1 MMMIKAPSE
10 SVDGPIENV
19 LQELHSR
26 LHCVTDGSIFSYI
39 PELAR
44 AQPEW
49 FGLSI
54 ATLDGHIYGVG
65 DWDLPFTIQSVSKPF
80 VYALAVRIRK
90 GLSTFAARDLDVD
103 TGVFTSEQTTGDRNR
118 AIAYLIRTLGLLNED
133 VEALLDVYFR
143 QCSILVTI
151 PAGQAFGEVAPTL
164 CHVLSVHGF
173 KALGANHPDIALV
186 LFQAI
191 ARSLSSRLRHANR
204 EIRGLAD

>member
-10 SVDGPIENV
+10 VVDGPIENV
-19 LQELHSR
+19 LQELHAR
-26 LHCVTDGSIFSYI
+26 LHCAIDGSIASYI

-44 AQPEW
+44 ARAEW

-54 ATLDGHIYGVG
+54 ATLDGLYFVSAGQV
-65 DWDLPFTIQSVSKPF
+65 SV
-80 VYALAVRIRK
+80 
-90 GLSTFAARDLDVD
+90 D
-103 TGVFTSEQTTGDRNR
+103 
-118 AIAYLIRTLGLLNED
+118 
-133 VEALLDVYFR
+133 
-143 QCSILVTI
+143 ILVGHPRRRVRVHTI

-164 CHVLSVHGF
+164 CHILSVHEF

-191 ARSLSSRLRHANR
+191 TRSLSSRLRQANR

>member
-10 SVDGPIENV
+10 PVDGPIDNV
-19 LQELHSR
+19 LQELHAR
-26 LHCVTDGSIFSYI
+26 LHRVTDGSIASFL
-39 PELAR
+39 PELFR

-54 ATLDGHIYGVG
+54 ATLDGHIY
-65 DWDLPFTIQSVSKPF
+65 
-80 VYALAVRIRK
+80 
-90 GLSTFAARDLDVD
+90 

-118 AIAYLIRTLGLLNED
+118 AITYLIRTFGLLDED
-133 VEALLDVYFR
+133 VEALLGVYFR

-164 CHVLSVHGF
+164 CHVLSVHEF

-186 LFQAI
+186 LLQAI
-191 ARSLSSRLRHANR
+191 ARSLARRLRHANR